1 MPRRFE
7 RFIAIDV
14 EIARRV
20 PVAVCAIAAAR
31 FESGRETDS
40 FRSFVRYAGRV
51 RYGHIH
57 GITGADL
64 RNAPPWPAVWHDV
77 LKLVGDV
84 TLIVAYRA
92 AFDRAAIMTM
102 CAGHTLRM
110 PRIHFVCAAEICRE
124 RFGRAA
130 SLAATLQMLG
140 VPFPGRP
147 HDPLADAR
155 AAAALVLALDA
166 RED

>member
-1 MPRRFE
+1 MPWRFE
-7 RFIAIDV
+7 RFVALDV

-20 PVAVCAIAAAR
+20 PMAVCAIAAAR

-40 FRSFVRYAGRV
+40 FRSFVRYTGRV

-64 RNAPPWPAVWHDV
+64 RNARPWPAVWHDV

-84 TLIVAYRA
+84 TVVVAYRA

-102 CAGHTLRM
+102 CAGHTIRM
-110 PRIHFVCAAEICRE
+110 PRIRFVCAAEMCQE
-124 RFGRAA
+124 RIGRPA
-130 SLAATLQMLG
+130 SLVAALQTIG

-147 HDPLADAR
+147 HEPLADAR

-166 RED
+166 REG